1 MERKTKL
8 KIAATGTGVALILGG
23 AGIASAD
30 TTNSKGSNPFSR
42 ALSSLVGK
50 GTITQNQ
57 ADEITKA
64 LDADRTAQNTARSA
78 AQTARESLVA
88 STLGIDAATIKTR
101 MAAGETLAT
110 IAGTKTDVLIAALV
124 KFESTE
130 IDARVTAGNLT
141 AAQATTEKA
150 ALQTRI
156 AAEISNAHG
165 MMGGRPSI
173 GGGNGGGMMG
183 DDDGDHG
190 MMAGPRGGG
199 MQGGPRGGGMQ
210 GGPRG
215 GGMMGVSPQHQ
226 ATVAK
231 VLGLDWSAIQ
241 TRLAAGETLAKIAG
255 TKTDALIAALVTEE
269 NTEIDARVTA
279 GQMTAAEATTAKAA
293 VQARETAIVNGTAP
307 VGGPSQDGPGRGGKS
322 GRGHGGGFD
331 GPNAGGGASANGG
344 LTNKASGSAAT
355 SSNLTSKPSIKA

>member
-78 AQTARESLVA
+78 AQAARESLVA

-199 MQGGPRGGGMQ
+199 MQGGPRGGGMA
-210 GGPRG
+210 
-215 GGMMGVSPQHQ
+215 GVPPQHQ

-307 VGGPSQDGPGRGGKS
+307 VGGPSQDGPGRGGKG

>member
-8 KIAATGTGVALILGG
+8 KIAAASTGAALILGG
-23 AGIASAD
+23 AGIASAN
-30 TTNSKGSNPFSR
+30 TTHSKGSNPFSR

-64 LDADRTAQNTARSA
+64 IDADRTAQIAARTAE
-78 AQTARESLVA
+78 QTARDNLVA
-88 STLGIDAATIKTR
+88 STLGIDTATIKTR
-101 MAAGETLAT
+101 MAAGETLAA
-110 IAGTKTDVLIAALV
+110 IAGTKKDALITALV
-124 KFESTE
+124 KFEYTE
-130 IDARVTAGNLT
+130 IDARVTAGTIT
-141 AAQATTEKA
+141 AAQATSEKA
-150 ALQTRI
+150 NLQARVT
-156 AAEISNAHG
+156 AEINNTGG
-165 MMGGRPSI
+165 MTAGRPSI
-173 GGGNGGGMMG
+173 GGGFGGGFGGGMMG

-199 MQGGPRGGGMQ
+199 MQGGPRGGGM
-210 GGPRG
+210 
-215 GGMMGVSPQHQ
+215 MGVPPQHQ

-307 VGGPSQDGPGRGGKS
+307 VGGPSQGGPGRGGKG

-331 GPNAGGGASANGG
+331 GPNAGGGASTNGG

>member
-1 MERKTKL
+1 
-8 KIAATGTGVALILGG
+8 
-23 AGIASAD
+23 
-30 TTNSKGSNPFSR
+30 
-42 ALSSLVGK
+42 
-50 GTITQNQ
+50 
-57 ADEITKA
+57 
-64 LDADRTAQNTARSA
+64 
-78 AQTARESLVA
+78 
-88 STLGIDAATIKTR
+88 ATIKNR
-101 MAAGETLAT
+101 MAAGETLAA
-110 IAGTKTDVLIAALV
+110 IAGTKTDALIAALV
-124 KFESTE
+124 KFESSE
-130 IDARVTAGNLT
+130 IDARVTAGALT

-156 AAEISNAHG
+156 TAEISNAHG

-199 MQGGPRGGGMQ
+199 MQGGPRGGGM
-210 GGPRG
+210 
-215 GGMMGVSPQHQ
+215 MGVPPQHQ

-293 VQARETAIVNGTAP
+293 VQVRETAIVNGTAP
-307 VGGPSQDGPGRGGKS
+307 VGGPSQGGPGRGGKG

-344 LTNKASGSAAT
+344 LTNKASVNAAT

>member
-8 KIAATGTGVALILGG
+8 KIAAAGTGVVLIISG

-57 ADEITKA
+57 ADEITKT
-64 LDADRTAQNTARSA
+64 LDADRTAQSAARST
-78 AQTARESLVA
+78 AQTARENLVA
-88 STLGIDAATIKTR
+88 STLGIDAATIKNR
-101 MAAGETLAT
+101 MAAGETLAA
-110 IAGTKTDVLIAALV
+110 IAGTKTDALIAALV
-124 KFESTE
+124 KFESSE
-130 IDARVTAGNLT
+130 IDARVTAGALT

-156 AAEISNAHG
+156 TAEISNAHG

-173 GGGNGGGMMG
+173 GGGNGGGNGGGMMG

-190 MMAGPRGGG
+190 VMA
-199 MQGGPRGGGMQ
+199 GPRGGGMQ

-215 GGMMGVSPQHQ
+215 GGMMGVPPQHQ

-307 VGGPSQDGPGRGGKS
+307 VGGPSQGGPGRGGKS

-331 GPNAGGGASANGG
+331 GPNAGGGASTNGG
-344 LTNKASGSAAT
+344 LTNKASVNAAT